1 MKGKVAAG
9 SVALLLLV
17 GCRAHMVALPAGAT
31 GNYYEPSNEPGHGG
45 IIKYRTGDV
54 PSVVLARRQDA
65 YWQMFGACS
74 GPYQIDSEG
83 PVAEGGHVYSR
94 HRGYAYKT
102 REYWYIQFSCVPAP
116 ARDEEGAPVA
126 EAPLP
131 GEGRAVPEWGPV
143 PTAPPFAQP
152 PPPEAPPR
160 RFAQP
165 PPPEA
170 PRAPVAPPAIAAPP
184 SVAAPPPPAVAPAP
198 AVPPAAEPAPAEP
211 QGPVYG
217 PEFNSDDW
225 SP

>member
-1 MKGKVAAG
+1 MNGKVAAG

-17 GCRAHMVALPAGAT
+17 GCRAHIVALPAGAT

-45 IIKYRTGDV
+45 IIKYGTSDV

-94 HRGYAYKT
+94 HRGYSYKT
-102 REYWYIQFSCVPAP
+102 REYWYIQFSCVPPP

-131 GEGRAVPEWGPV
+131 GEGRAVPEWGPD
-143 PTAPPFAQP
+143 PTAPPPFAQQ

-170 PRAPVAPPAIAAPP
+170 PPAPPAIAAPP
-184 SVAAPPPPAVAPAP
+184 SVAAPPP
-198 AVPPAAEPAPAEP
+198 AAEPAPAQP
-211 QGPVYG
+211 QGPFYG
-217 PEFNSDDW
+217 PEFNPDDW